1 LHKSTLIR
9 EPIVQQS
16 HILNL
21 SIGDRVPDRRLSASA
36 HSGRV
41 NLKGKEVLIDV
52 SADAVRAAS
61 DSRLPVLAELE
72 LYFSCLVRKQ
82 LRFREINGVQPHSDE
97 YSRVFPGL
105 YAAFRAV
112 TTSHCSIADAGDKPP
127 VETMPVRQ
135 PERFVPDWIR
145 IDYRAGQWLGE
156 YGFARK

>member
-1 LHKSTLIR
+1 MS
-9 EPIVQQS
+9 QS
-16 HILNL
+16 QLLNL
-21 SIGDRVPDRRLSASA
+21 SIGDQVPDRRLTASSY
-36 HSGRV
+36 SGVV
-41 NLKGKEVLIDV
+41 NLSGKQVLVAV
-52 SADAVRAAS
+52 SADAVTAVA
-61 DSRLPVLAELE
+61 DSRLPVVAEFE

-82 LRFREINGVQPHSDE
+82 LRFREINGAQPQNDD

-112 TTSHCSIADAGDKPP
+112 TTSHCSIAEAGDKPP
-127 VETMPVRQ
+127 VETMPVCH